1 MSMGVCGKRQHNGFT
16 LVELL
21 VVVSLIALLTGAVGG
36 VYLGTYK
43 KRIIEKA
50 AREMLLTAKYAR
62 IVAIQRQ
69 QSCKLQF
76 DRENNRFWL
85 AVDAPG
91 ELTGQTEE
99 TVIKDVYSK
108 PVEFEGS
115 VRFENIMIRLGGAAG
130 EDGWQEDSEQA
141 EIVFTAVGTAD
152 AAAVT
157 IGDGKSRYTLIISAA
172 TGKAKLE
179 FGEPDE
185 TWNELIDLDE

>member
-130 EDGWQEDSEQA
+130 EDEWQEDNEQT

-157 IGDGKSRYTLIISAA
+157 IGDGKSRYTMIISAA

-179 FGEPDE
+179 FGEPDG
-185 TWNELIDLDE
+185 TWNESIDLDE

>member
-1 MSMGVCGKRQHNGFT
+1 MGVCGKRQHNGFT

-21 VVVSLIALLTGAVGG
+21 VVVSLVVLLTGAVGG
-36 VYLGTYK
+36 VYLGTYR
-43 KRIIEKA
+43 KRIIEKS

-62 IVAIQRQ
+62 IVAIQQ
-69 QSCKLQF
+69 QQRCKLQF

-85 AVDAPG
+85 AVDVAD

-99 TVIKDVYSK
+99 TVIRDLYSK
-108 PVEFEGS
+108 PVEFEEG
-115 VRFENIMIRLGGAAG
+115 VRFENIMIRPGGAAG
-130 EDGWQEDSEQA
+130 EDGWQGDSEQT
-141 EIVFTAVGTAD
+141 EIVFNAVGTAD
-152 AAAVT
+152 AAVVT

-185 TWNELIDLDE
+185 TWNESIDLDE

>member
-1 MSMGVCGKRQHNGFT
+1 MGVCGKRQHNGFT

-21 VVVSLIALLTGAVGG
+21 VVVSLIVLLTGAVGG

-91 ELTGQTEE
+91 ELTGQTKE

-108 PVEFEGS
+108 PVEFEGN

-130 EDGWQEDSEQA
+130 EDGWQEDNEQT

-179 FGEPDE
+179 FGKPDG
-185 TWNELIDLDE
+185 TWNESIDLDE